1 MKLTE
6 KERLEFQ
13 VKGRKIGKII
23 FALMCLIVATAILS
37 SCGSMKKDISSTK
50 ESKKTKESS
59 ASKTEIEKWG
69 KNISQTLEPVD
80 LKQPMLIS
88 RNGKIDTV
96 WNTKVIYKTEYVKEI
111 IKDTTTKQKQA
122 VKEAKN
128 EVKHVERDNTKLI
141 IWCFGLFLLFLF
153 ILIVAFFYIQSKKIN
168 SISSL
173 LNKIS

>member
-6 KERLEFQ
+6 KELLEFQ
-13 VKGRKIGKII
+13 AKGRKIGRII

-37 SCGSMKKDISSTK
+37 SCGSIKKDISSTK
-50 ESKKTKESS
+50 ETEKTNELT

-69 KNISQTLEPVD
+69 KNISQTLEPAD
-80 LKQPMLIS
+80 LKKPMLIS

-96 WNTKVIYKTEYVKEI
+96 WNTRIINKTEYIKEI
-111 IKDTTTKQKQA
+111 IKDTTTKQKQS

-141 IWCFGLFLLFLF
+141 VWCFGLFLLFLF
-153 ILIVAFFYIQSKKIN
+153 ILIVAFFYIQSKKIS

-173 LNKIS
+173 LNKIP